1 MLKGYFSTAVCVLAG
16 MFAPYTLSQTPTPEQ
31 IQMFQSLPAAQQQAL
46 ASKYGISLPSS
57 SSSQSTSYQNPQV
70 IDPRASK
77 VEALQKGQLGQQEL
91 QNKDEELKR
100 FGLELFAGS
109 PSTFAPISDVP
120 VPADYTVGAGDEIVI
135 QLFGKE
141 NTTHRLRVNRA
152 GIINFPSLGPVQ
164 VAGMSFSEVRDSLNQ
179 RVKEQMIGVRSDIS
193 LGEMRTMQVF
203 VMGDAYKPG
212 AYTVSALTTISQAIY
227 YSGGFGDSGALRD
240 IQLKRNGQ
248 VIRKLDMY
256 ELLLKGDARNDVR
269 LLPGDVVFIGA
280 VKQTVAIDGEVNRP
294 AIYEIKPGETYRHA
308 ILMAGGFTA
317 NAYGEKVAVKRYGS
331 KGTREALTLDFT
343 QSNDMQ
349 VPLKNGDAVNVLKK
363 SEELTRYVQIEG
375 DVRHPGF
382 VQWKSGLRIADL
394 FHSVDSAFNSTADVN
409 YAVVVREVNSQRD
422 IETYQVNLAKA
433 ILAPA
438 SKDNLQLQS
447 RDRVLV
453 FNRFNHEDLDTLAEE
468 ELVTK
473 AKTLEEAQQ
482 QAEKDQRKEQQI
494 MSSSVAVSTAP
505 MNNTVGGIVNMD
517 NSANAGGGVNPSSAA
532 NQAMNISQPSQPKII
547 FRGKEITQ
555 EDLDKLKQNTRRT
568 LLAPVLLQLQQQS
581 KLGLAPQ
588 IAEVFGEVKHPGR
601 YPITPSM
608 TVSTLLEAAGGLA
621 YNAFTINAELA
632 RTVINSV
639 DERAY
644 IDVERIDL
652 RKAIQGNTAAD
663 AVIAGRDRLNVLEK
677 PSVKLQSTVTLQGE
691 VRFPGTYTVRQG
703 ETLGELLERAGG
715 LTEFAHPQGAIF
727 TREALRLQEQKLLN
741 QYAAD
746 MRAETAKKT
755 FRADSNISS
764 IISNPDKT
772 LQFVEEASRSKALG
786 RMVVQLSRIIKEET
800 SADFMLEDG
809 DFLFVPTFRNT
820 VSIMGEVQVPI
831 TYLLDNRLDVDDY
844 LNKAGGAKKQADEDR
859 VFVVRADGSVYKPT
873 SGYWFGNN
881 KQELQAGDTIVVPI
895 DTDYRDALSTWT
907 AATQI
912 LYQTGVAINALK

>member
-1 MLKGYFSTAVCVLAG
+1 MLKGYFSIGACILASL
-16 MFAPYTLSQTPTPEQ
+16 FAPLTNAQTPTPEQ
-31 IQMFQSLPAAQQQAL
+31 IQMFQNLPADQQQAL
-46 ASKYGISLPSS
+46 ASKYGISIPSGA
-57 SSSQSTSYQNPQV
+57 SSQPSSYQNPQV
-70 IDPRASK
+70 VEQRPVTSSATEVK
-77 VEALQKGQLGQQEL
+77 VNDAE
-91 QNKDEELKR
+91 KDEQGLKR
-100 FGLELFAGS
+100 FGLDLFAGS
-109 PSTFAPISDVP
+109 PTTFAPISDVP

-164 VAGMSFSEVRDSLNQ
+164 VAGMTFSDVRDSLNQ

-227 YSGGFGDSGALRD
+227 YSGGFSESGALRNV
-240 IQLKRNGQ
+240 QLKRNGQ

-256 ELLLKGDARNDVR
+256 DLLLKGDARNDIR
-269 LLPGDVVFIGA
+269 LLPGDVVFIG
-280 VKQTVAIDGEVNRP
+280 TLGNTISIDGEVNRP
-294 AIYEIKPGETYRHA
+294 AIYEIKPGETYKQA
-308 ILMAGGFTA
+308 IQMAGGFTA
-317 NAYGEKVAVKRYGS
+317 NAYSDQIEVKRYAA
-331 KGTREALTLDFT
+331 KGARDALTLNFS
-343 QSNDMQ
+343 QSHDQ
-349 VPLKNGDAVNVLKK
+349 QTKVKDGDAVNVLKK
-363 SEELTRYVQIEG
+363 NEELTRYVQIEG
-375 DVRHPGF
+375 DVRHPGYIE
-382 VQWKSGLRIADL
+382 WKSGLRIADL
-394 FHSVDSAFNSTADVN
+394 FQSVDTSFNSTADVS
-409 YAVVVREVNSQRD
+409 YAVVVREINPQRD
-422 IETYQVNLAKA
+422 IEVYQVNLANA
-433 ILAPA
+433 ILSPT
-438 SKDNLQLQS
+438 SKDNLKLNS

-453 FNRFNHEDLDTLAEE
+453 FNRFNNEDLDTLADQQT
-468 ELVTK
+468 VTK
-473 AKTLEEAQQ
+473 AKTLEQAQLQAQQ
-482 QAEKDQRKEQQI
+482 EQLKEQEV
-494 MSSSVAVSTAP
+494 MSSSVAVS
-505 MNNTVGGIVNMD
+505 
-517 NSANAGGGVNPSSAA
+517 SAA
-532 NQAMNISQPSQPKII
+532 SLEKDSKQPKIV
-547 FRGKEITQ
+547 FRGKEITKDDF
-555 EDLDKLKQNTRRT
+555 EALKQNTRRT

-581 KLGLAPQ
+581 RLGLAPQ

-601 YPITPSM
+601 YPITPRM
-608 TVSTLLEAAGGLA
+608 TISTLIEAAGGLT

-632 RTVINSV
+632 RTVINSK
-639 DERAY
+639 DERAS

-652 RKAIQGNTAAD
+652 RQAIQGSTADD
-663 AVIAGRDRLNVLEK
+663 AIIVGRDRLNILEK
-677 PSVKLQSTVTLQGE
+677 PNVKLQSTVTLQGE

-755 FRADSNISS
+755 FRADSNMGSVISD
-764 IISNPDKT
+764 PDKT
-772 LQFVEEASRSKALG
+772 LKFVEEASRSKALG
-786 RMVVQLSRIIKEET
+786 RMVVQLNRILKDER

-831 TYLLDNRLDVDDY
+831 TYLLDNKLDVDDY

-859 VFVVRADGSVYKPT
+859 IFVVRADGSVYKPT

-881 KQELQAGDTIVVPI
+881 HEELKAGDTIVVPI

>member
-1 MLKGYFSTAVCVLAG
+1 MLKGYFSIGACILASL
-16 MFAPYTLSQTPTPEQ
+16 FAPLTNAQTPTPEQ
-31 IQMFQSLPAAQQQAL
+31 IQMFQNLPADQQQAL
-46 ASKYGISLPSS
+46 ASKYGISIPSGA
-57 SSSQSTSYQNPQV
+57 SSQPSSYQNPQV
-70 IDPRASK
+70 IEQRSAASST
-77 VEALQKGQLGQQEL
+77 VEAKANDSEDPEKNEQG
-91 QNKDEELKR
+91 LKR
-100 FGLELFAGS
+100 FGLDLFAGS
-109 PSTFAPISDVP
+109 PTTFAPISDVP

-152 GIINFPSLGPVQ
+152 GIINFPSLGPVH
-164 VAGMSFSEVRDSLNQ
+164 VAGMTFSNVRDSLNQ

-212 AYTVSALTTISQAIY
+212 AYTVSALTTISQAVY
-227 YSGGFGDSGALRD
+227 YSGGFSESGALRNV
-240 IQLKRNGQ
+240 QLKRNGQ

-256 ELLLKGDARNDVR
+256 DLLLKGDARNDIR

-280 VKQTVAIDGEVNRP
+280 LGNTISIDGEVNRP
-294 AIYEIKPGETYRHA
+294 AIYEIKPGETYKQA
-308 ILMAGGFTA
+308 IQMAGGFTA
-317 NAYGEKVAVKRYGS
+317 NAHSDQIEVKRYAT
-331 KGTREALTLDFT
+331 KGARDALTLNFS
-343 QSNDMQ
+343 QSYDQ
-349 VPLKNGDAVNVLKK
+349 QIKVKDGDVVNVLKK

-382 VQWKSGLRIADL
+382 IEWNNGLRIADL
-394 FHSVDSAFNSTADVN
+394 FQSVDTSFNSTADVN
-409 YAVVVREVNSQRD
+409 YAVVVREINPQRD
-422 IETYQVNLAKA
+422 IEVYQVNLANA
-433 ILAPA
+433 ILSPS
-438 SKDNLQLQS
+438 SKDNLKLNS

-453 FNRFNHEDLDTLAEE
+453 FNRFNNEDLDTLANQDT
-468 ELVTK
+468 VTK
-473 AKTLEEAQQ
+473 AKTLEQAQFKAELDQ
-482 QAEKDQRKEQQI
+482 QKEQEV
-494 MSSSVAVSTAP
+494 MSSSVA
-505 MNNTVGGIVNMD
+505 I
-517 NSANAGGGVNPSSAA
+517 SSATD
-532 NQAMNISQPSQPKII
+532 NMSKGLSSTEESEQPKII
-547 FRGKEITQ
+547 FRGKEITK
-555 EDLDKLKQNTRRT
+555 EDFEALKQNTRRT

-581 KLGLAPQ
+581 RLGLAPQ

-601 YPITPSM
+601 YPITPRM
-608 TVSTLLEAAGGLA
+608 TISTLIEAAGGLT
-621 YNAFTINAELA
+621 YDAFTINAELA
-632 RTVINSV
+632 RTVINSR
-639 DERAY
+639 DERAS

-652 RKAIQGNTAAD
+652 RQAIKGSSAD
-663 AVIAGRDRLNVLEK
+663 DVVIAGRDRLNILEK
-677 PSVKLQSTVTLQGE
+677 PNVKLQSTVTLQGE

-727 TREALRLQEQKLLN
+727 TREALRLKEQKLLN

-755 FRADSNISS
+755 FRADSNMGSVISD
-764 IISNPDKT
+764 PDKT
-772 LQFVEEASRSKALG
+772 LKFVEEASRSKALG
-786 RMVVQLSRIIKEET
+786 RMVVQLNRILKDER

-831 TYLLDNRLDVDDY
+831 TYLLDNKLDVDDY

-859 VFVVRADGSVYKPT
+859 IFVVRADGSVYKPT

-881 KQELQAGDTIVVPI
+881 HEELKAGDTIVVPI

>member
-1 MLKGYFSTAVCVLAG
+1 MLKGYFSIGACILASL
-16 MFAPYTLSQTPTPEQ
+16 FAPLTNAQTPTPEQ
-31 IQMFQSLPAAQQQAL
+31 IQMFQNLPADQQQAL
-46 ASKYGISLPSS
+46 ASKYGISIPSGA
-57 SSSQSTSYQNPQV
+57 SSQPSSYQNPQV
-70 IDPRASK
+70 VEQRPVASSATEAK
-77 VEALQKGQLGQQEL
+77 VNYAE
-91 QNKDEELKR
+91 KDEQGLKR
-100 FGLELFAGS
+100 FGLDLFAGS
-109 PSTFAPISDVP
+109 PTTFAPISDVP

-164 VAGMSFSEVRDSLNQ
+164 VAGMTFSDVRDSLNQ

-227 YSGGFGDSGALRD
+227 YSGGFSESGALRNV
-240 IQLKRNGQ
+240 QLKRNGQ

-256 ELLLKGDARNDVR
+256 DLLLKGDARNDIR

-280 VKQTVAIDGEVNRP
+280 LGNTISIDGEVNRP
-294 AIYEIKPGETYRHA
+294 AIYEIKPGETYKQA
-308 ILMAGGFTA
+308 IQMAGGFTA
-317 NAYGEKVAVKRYGS
+317 NAYSDQIEVKRYAA
-331 KGTREALTLDFT
+331 KGARDALTLNFS
-343 QSNDMQ
+343 QSHDQ
-349 VPLKNGDAVNVLKK
+349 QTKVKDGDAVNVLKK
-363 SEELTRYVQIEG
+363 NEELTRYVQIEG

-382 VQWKSGLRIADL
+382 IEWKIGLRIADL
-394 FHSVDSAFNSTADVN
+394 FQSVDTSFNSTADVS
-409 YAVVVREVNSQRD
+409 YAVVVREINPQRD
-422 IETYQVNLAKA
+422 IEVYQVNLANA
-433 ILAPA
+433 ILSPT
-438 SKDNLQLQS
+438 SKDNLKLNS

-453 FNRFNHEDLDTLAEE
+453 FNRFNNEDLDTLADQET
-468 ELVTK
+468 VPK
-473 AKTLEEAQQ
+473 AKTLEQAQLQAQQ
-482 QAEKDQRKEQQI
+482 EQLKEQEVI
-494 MSSSVAVSTAP
+494 SSSVAVS
-505 MNNTVGGIVNMD
+505 
-517 NSANAGGGVNPSSAA
+517 SATPIEKDSK
-532 NQAMNISQPSQPKII
+532 QPKIV
-547 FRGKEITQ
+547 FRGKEITKDDF
-555 EDLDKLKQNTRRT
+555 EALKQNTRRT

-581 KLGLAPQ
+581 RLGLAPQ

-601 YPITPSM
+601 YPITPRM
-608 TVSTLLEAAGGLA
+608 TISTLIEAAGGLT

-632 RTVINSV
+632 RMVINSK
-639 DERAY
+639 DERAS

-652 RKAIQGNTAAD
+652 RQAIQGSSAD
-663 AVIAGRDRLNVLEK
+663 DAIIVGRDRLNILEK
-677 PSVKLQSTVTLQGE
+677 PNVKLQSTVTLQGE

-755 FRADSNISS
+755 FRADSNMGSVISD
-764 IISNPDKT
+764 PDKT
-772 LQFVEEASRSKALG
+772 LKFVEEASRSKALG
-786 RMVVQLSRIIKEET
+786 RMVVQLNRILKDER

-831 TYLLDNRLDVDDY
+831 TYLLDNKLDVDDY

-859 VFVVRADGSVYKPT
+859 IFVVRADGSVYKPT

-881 KQELQAGDTIVVPI
+881 HEELKAGDTIVVPI

>member
-1 MLKGYFSTAVCVLAG
+1 MLKGYFSIGACILASL
-16 MFAPYTLSQTPTPEQ
+16 FAPLTNAQTPTPEQ
-31 IQMFQSLPAAQQQAL
+31 IQMFQNLPADQQQAL
-46 ASKYGISLPSS
+46 ASKYGISIPSGA
-57 SSSQSTSYQNPQV
+57 SSQPSSYQNPQV
-70 IDPRASK
+70 VEQRPVASSAAEAK
-77 VEALQKGQLGQQEL
+77 VNDAE
-91 QNKDEELKR
+91 KDEQGLKR
-100 FGLELFAGS
+100 FGLDLFAGS
-109 PSTFAPISDVP
+109 PTTFAPISDVP
-120 VPADYTVGAGDEIVI
+120 VPANYTVGAGDEIVI

-164 VAGMSFSEVRDSLNQ
+164 VAGMTFSDVRDSLNQ

-227 YSGGFGDSGALRD
+227 YSGGFSESGALRNV
-240 IQLKRNGQ
+240 QLKRNGQ

-256 ELLLKGDARNDVR
+256 DLLLKGDARNDIR

-280 VKQTVAIDGEVNRP
+280 LGNTISMGGEVNRP
-294 AIYEIKPGETYRHA
+294 AIYEIKPGETYKQA
-308 ILMAGGFTA
+308 IQMAGGFTA
-317 NAYGEKVAVKRYGS
+317 SAYSDQIEVKRYAA
-331 KGTREALTLDFT
+331 KGAREVLTLNFSKSHDQQT
-343 QSNDMQ
+343 KVKD
-349 VPLKNGDAVNVLKK
+349 GDTINVLKK
-363 SEELTRYVQIEG
+363 NEELTRYVQIEG

-382 VQWKSGLRIADL
+382 IEWKSGLRIADL
-394 FHSVDSAFNSTADVN
+394 FQSVDTSFNSTADVS
-409 YAVVVREVNSQRD
+409 YAVVVREINPQRD
-422 IETYQVNLAKA
+422 IEVYQVNLANA
-433 ILAPA
+433 ILSPT
-438 SKDNLQLQS
+438 SIDNLKLNS

-453 FNRFNHEDLDTLAEE
+453 FNRFNNEDLDTLADQQT
-468 ELVTK
+468 VTK
-473 AKTLEEAQQ
+473 AKTLEQAQLQAQQ
-482 QAEKDQRKEQQI
+482 EQLKEQEV
-494 MSSSVAVSTAP
+494 MSSSVAVSSATSLEK
-505 MNNTVGGIVNMD
+505 GSKQSKIV
-517 NSANAGGGVNPSSAA
+517 
-532 NQAMNISQPSQPKII
+532 
-547 FRGKEITQ
+547 FRGKEITKDDF
-555 EDLDKLKQNTRRT
+555 EALKQNTRRT
-568 LLAPVLLQLQQQS
+568 LLAPLLLQLQQQS
-581 KLGLAPQ
+581 RLGLAPQ

-601 YPITPSM
+601 YPITPRM
-608 TVSTLLEAAGGLA
+608 TISTLIEAAGGLT

-632 RTVINSV
+632 RTVINSK
-639 DERAY
+639 DERAS

-652 RKAIQGNTAAD
+652 RQAIQGSTAD
-663 AVIAGRDRLNVLEK
+663 DTIIVGRDRLNILEK
-677 PSVKLQSTVTLQGE
+677 PNVKLQSTVTLQGE

-727 TREALRLQEQKLLN
+727 TREALRLQEQKLIN

-755 FRADSNISS
+755 FRADSNMGSVISD
-764 IISNPDKT
+764 PDKT
-772 LQFVEEASRSKALG
+772 LKFVEEASRSKALG
-786 RMVVQLSRIIKEET
+786 RMVVQLNRILKDER

-831 TYLLDNRLDVDDY
+831 TYLLDNKLDVDDY

-859 VFVVRADGSVYKPT
+859 IFVVRADGSVYKPT

-881 KQELQAGDTIVVPI
+881 HEELKAGDTIVVPI

>member
-1 MLKGYFSTAVCVLAG
+1 MLKGYFSIGACILASL
-16 MFAPYTLSQTPTPEQ
+16 FAPLTNAQTPTPEQ
-31 IQMFQSLPAAQQQAL
+31 IQMFQNLPADQQQAL
-46 ASKYGISLPSS
+46 ASKYGISIPSGA
-57 SSSQSTSYQNPQV
+57 SSQPSSYQNPQV
-70 IDPRASK
+70 VEQRPVASSATEAK
-77 VEALQKGQLGQQEL
+77 VNDAE
-91 QNKDEELKR
+91 KDEQGLKR
-100 FGLELFAGS
+100 FGLDLFAGS
-109 PSTFAPISDVP
+109 PTTFAPISDVP

-164 VAGMSFSEVRDSLNQ
+164 VAGMTFSDVRDSLNQ

-227 YSGGFGDSGALRD
+227 YSGGFSESGALRNV
-240 IQLKRNGQ
+240 QLKRNGQ

-256 ELLLKGDARNDVR
+256 DLLLKGDARNDIR

-280 VKQTVAIDGEVNRP
+280 LGNTISIDGEVNRP
-294 AIYEIKPGETYRHA
+294 AIYEIKPGETYKQA
-308 ILMAGGFTA
+308 IQMAGGFTA
-317 NAYGEKVAVKRYGS
+317 NAYSDQIEVKRYAA
-331 KGTREALTLDFT
+331 KGARDALTLNFS
-343 QSNDMQ
+343 QSHDQ
-349 VPLKNGDAVNVLKK
+349 QTKVKDGDVVNVLKK
-363 SEELTRYVQIEG
+363 NEELTRYVQIEG

-382 VQWKSGLRIADL
+382 IEWKSGLRIADL
-394 FHSVDSAFNSTADVN
+394 FQSVDTSFNSTADVS
-409 YAVVVREVNSQRD
+409 YAIVVREINPQRD
-422 IETYQVNLAKA
+422 IEVYQVNLANA
-433 ILAPA
+433 ILSPM
-438 SKDNLQLQS
+438 SKDNLKLNS

-453 FNRFNHEDLDTLAEE
+453 FNRFNNEDLDTLAAQET
-468 ELVTK
+468 VTK
-473 AKTLEEAQQ
+473 AKTLEQAQLQAQQ
-482 QAEKDQRKEQQI
+482 EQLKEQEV
-494 MSSSVAVSTAP
+494 MSSSVV
-505 MNNTVGGIVNMD
+505 V
-517 NSANAGGGVNPSSAA
+517 SSATPLE
-532 NQAMNISQPSQPKII
+532 QDSKQPKIV
-547 FRGKEITQ
+547 FRGKEITKDDF
-555 EDLDKLKQNTRRT
+555 EALKQNTRRT

-581 KLGLAPQ
+581 RLGLAPQ

-601 YPITPSM
+601 YPITPRM
-608 TVSTLLEAAGGLA
+608 TISTLIEAAGGLT

-632 RTVINSV
+632 RTVINSK
-639 DERAY
+639 DERAS

-652 RKAIQGNTAAD
+652 RQAIKGSTADD
-663 AVIAGRDRLNVLEK
+663 AIIVGRDRLNILEK
-677 PSVKLQSTVTLQGE
+677 PNVKLQSTVTLQGE

-755 FRADSNISS
+755 FRADSNMGSVISD
-764 IISNPDKT
+764 PDKT
-772 LQFVEEASRSKALG
+772 LKFVEEASRSKALG
-786 RMVVQLSRIIKEET
+786 RMVVQLNRILKDER

-831 TYLLDNRLDVDDY
+831 TYLLDNKLDVDDY

-859 VFVVRADGSVYKPT
+859 IFVVRADGSVYKPT

-881 KQELQAGDTIVVPI
+881 HEELKAGDTIVVPI

>member
-1 MLKGYFSTAVCVLAG
+1 MLKGYFSIAVCLLAS
-16 MFAPYTLSQTPTPEQ
+16 MFAPYTLAQNPTPEQ
-31 IQMFQSLPAAQQQAL
+31 LQMFKSLPADQQQAL
-46 ASKYGISLPSS
+46 ASKYGISIPSA
-57 SSSQSTSYQNPQV
+57 SSQSTNYQNPQV
-70 IDPRASK
+70 IEPRNPANSS
-77 VEALQKGQLGQQEL
+77 AQNGQLNQQGQPDQ
-91 QNKDEELKR
+91 DEELKR
-100 FGLELFAGS
+100 FGLDLFAGS
-109 PSTFAPISDVP
+109 PTTFAPISDVP

-179 RVKEQMIGVRSDIS
+179 RVQEQMIGVRSDIS

-212 AYTVSALTTISQAIY
+212 AYTVSALSTISQAIY
-227 YSGGFGDSGALRD
+227 YSGGFSESGALRN
-240 IQLKRNGQ
+240 IQLKRDGQ
-248 VIRKLDMY
+248 VIRNLDMY
-256 ELLLKGDARNDVR
+256 DLLLKGDARNDVR
-269 LLPGDVVFIGA
+269 LMPGDVVFIGSVA
-280 VKQTVAIDGEVNRP
+280 QTVSVDGEVNRP
-294 AIYEIKPGETYRHA
+294 AIYEVKPGETYKQL
-308 ILMAGGFTA
+308 IQMAGGFTA
-317 NAYGEKVAVKRYGS
+317 NAFFEQINIKRYGTEGS
-331 KGTREALTLDFT
+331 REALTLNFVNSQD
-343 QSNDMQ
+343 QQ
-349 VPLKNGDAVNVLKK
+349 AKVKVGDEVNVLKK

-382 VQWKSGLRIADL
+382 VEWNNGLRIADL
-394 FHSVDSAFNSTADVN
+394 FNSVDSSFNSTADVN
-409 YAVVVREVNSQRD
+409 YAVVVREINPQRD
-422 IETYQVNLAKA
+422 IEVHQVNLAKA
-433 ILAPA
+433 ILSPG
-438 SKDNLQLQS
+438 SKDNLQLNS

-453 FNRFNHEDLDTLAEE
+453 FNRFNNEDLDNLAEE
-468 ELVTK
+468 DVVTK
-473 AKTLEEAQQ
+473 AKTLEEAQSQAQ
-482 QAEKDQRKEQQI
+482 QDLKQEQEI
-494 MSSSVAVSTAP
+494 LNASVAVTAVDSKSKS
-505 MNNTVGGIVNMD
+505 NDRRT
-517 NSANAGGGVNPSSAA
+517 
-532 NQAMNISQPSQPKII
+532 KII
-547 FRGKEITQ
+547 FRGKEITK
-555 EDLDKLKQNTRRT
+555 EYFEALKQNTRRT

-601 YPITPSM
+601 YPITPRM
-608 TVSTLLEAAGGLA
+608 TVSTLLEAAGGLT

-632 RTVINSV
+632 RTVVNSI
-639 DERAY
+639 DERAS

-652 RKAIQGNTAAD
+652 RKAIQGSTADD
-663 AVIAGRDRLNVLEK
+663 AIISGRDRLNILEK

-691 VRFPGTYTVRQG
+691 VRFPGTYTVSQG
-703 ETLGELLERAGG
+703 ETLGQLLERAGG

-741 QYAAD
+741 EYAAD

-755 FRADSNISS
+755 FRADSNLGSVISD
-764 IISNPDKT
+764 PEKT
-772 LQFVEEASRSKALG
+772 LKFVEEASRSKALG
-786 RMVVQLSRIIKEET
+786 RMVVQLDRITKGERST
-800 SADFMLEDG
+800 DFMLEDG

-831 TYLLDNRLDVDDY
+831 TYLLDSKLDVDDY

-859 VFVVRADGSVYKPT
+859 IFVVRADGSVYKPT

-881 KQELQAGDTIVVPI
+881 NEELSAGDTIVVPI

>member
-1 MLKGYFSTAVCVLAG
+1 MLKGYFSICACILASL
-16 MFAPYTLSQTPTPEQ
+16 FAPLTNAQTPTPEQ
-31 IQMFQSLPAAQQQAL
+31 IQMFQNLPADQQQAL
-46 ASKYGISLPSS
+46 ASKYGISIPSGA
-57 SSSQSTSYQNPQV
+57 SSQPSSYQNPQV
-70 IDPRASK
+70 VEQRPVTSSATEVK
-77 VEALQKGQLGQQEL
+77 VNDAE
-91 QNKDEELKR
+91 KDEQGLKR
-100 FGLELFAGS
+100 FGLDLFAGS
-109 PSTFAPISDVP
+109 PTTFAPISDVP

-164 VAGMSFSEVRDSLNQ
+164 VAGMTFSDVRDSLNQ

-227 YSGGFGDSGALRD
+227 YSGGFSESGALRNV
-240 IQLKRNGQ
+240 QLKRNGQ

-256 ELLLKGDARNDVR
+256 DLLLKGDARNDIR

-280 VKQTVAIDGEVNRP
+280 LGNTISIDGEVNRP
-294 AIYEIKPGETYRHA
+294 AIYEIKPGETYKQA
-308 ILMAGGFTA
+308 IQMAGGFTA
-317 NAYGEKVAVKRYGS
+317 NAYSDQIEVKRYAA
-331 KGTREALTLDFT
+331 KGARDALTLNFS
-343 QSNDMQ
+343 QSHDQ
-349 VPLKNGDAVNVLKK
+349 QTKVKDGDAVNVLKK
-363 SEELTRYVQIEG
+363 NEELTRYVQIEG
-375 DVRHPGF
+375 DVRHPGYIE
-382 VQWKSGLRIADL
+382 WKSGLRIADL
-394 FHSVDSAFNSTADVN
+394 FQSVDTSFNSTADVS
-409 YAVVVREVNSQRD
+409 YAVVVREINPQRD
-422 IETYQVNLAKA
+422 IEVYQVNLANA
-433 ILAPA
+433 ILSPT
-438 SKDNLQLQS
+438 SKDNLKLNS

-453 FNRFNHEDLDTLAEE
+453 FNRFNNEDLDTLADQET
-468 ELVTK
+468 VSK
-473 AKTLEEAQQ
+473 AKTLEQAQLQAQQ
-482 QAEKDQRKEQQI
+482 EQLKEQEV
-494 MSSSVAVSTAP
+494 MSSSVAVS
-505 MNNTVGGIVNMD
+505 
-517 NSANAGGGVNPSSAA
+517 SATPIEKDSK
-532 NQAMNISQPSQPKII
+532 QPKIV
-547 FRGKEITQ
+547 FRGKEITKDDF
-555 EDLDKLKQNTRRT
+555 EALKQNTRRT

-581 KLGLAPQ
+581 RLGLAPQ

-601 YPITPSM
+601 YPITPRM
-608 TVSTLLEAAGGLA
+608 TISTLIGAAGGLT

-632 RTVINSV
+632 RTVINSK
-639 DERAY
+639 DERAS
-644 IDVERIDL
+644 INVERIDL
-652 RKAIQGNTAAD
+652 RQAIQGSTADD
-663 AVIAGRDRLNVLEK
+663 AIIVGRDRLNILEK
-677 PSVKLQSTVTLQGE
+677 PNVKLQSTVTLQGE

-755 FRADSNISS
+755 FRADSNMGSVISD
-764 IISNPDKT
+764 PDKT
-772 LQFVEEASRSKALG
+772 LKFVEEASRSKALG
-786 RMVVQLSRIIKEET
+786 RMVVQLNRILKDER

-831 TYLLDNRLDVDDY
+831 TYLLDNKLDVDDY
-844 LNKAGGAKKQADEDR
+844 LNKAGGAKKQADEER
-859 VFVVRADGSVYKPT
+859 IFVVRADGSVYKPT

-881 KQELQAGDTIVVPI
+881 HEELKAGDTIVVPI

>member
-1 MLKGYFSTAVCVLAG
+1 MYKRF
-16 MFAPYTLSQTPTPEQ
+16 YTLAFGMMLSIGASLAFGQTPTAQQ
-31 IQMFQSLPAAQQQAL
+31 IEMFKNLPADQQQAL
-46 ASKYGISLPSS
+46 ASKYGISIPSGA
-57 SSSQSTSYQNPQV
+57 SSQPSSYQNPQV
-70 IDPRASK
+70 VEPRPIASSATEAK
-77 VEALQKGQLGQQEL
+77 VNDAE
-91 QNKDEELKR
+91 KDEQGLKR
-100 FGLELFAGS
+100 FGLDLFAGS
-109 PSTFAPISDVP
+109 PTTFAPISDVP

-141 NTTHRLRVNRA
+141 NTTNRLRVNRA

-164 VAGMSFSEVRDSLNQ
+164 VAGMTFSDVRDSLNQ

-227 YSGGFGDSGALRD
+227 YSGGFSESGALRNV
-240 IQLKRNGQ
+240 QLKRNGQ

-256 ELLLKGDARNDVR
+256 DLLLKGDARNDIR

-280 VKQTVAIDGEVNRP
+280 LGNTISIDGEVNRP
-294 AIYEIKPGETYRHA
+294 AIYEIKPGETYKQA
-308 ILMAGGFTA
+308 IQMAGGFTA
-317 NAYGEKVAVKRYGS
+317 NAYSDQIEVKRYAA
-331 KGTREALTLDFT
+331 KGARDALTLNFS
-343 QSNDMQ
+343 QSNDQ
-349 VPLKNGDAVNVLKK
+349 QTKVKDGDTVNVLKK
-363 SEELTRYVQIEG
+363 NEELTRYVQIEG

-382 VQWKSGLRIADL
+382 IEWKNGLRIADL
-394 FHSVDSAFNSTADVN
+394 FQSVDTSFNSTADVS
-409 YAVVVREVNSQRD
+409 YAVVVREINPQRD
-422 IETYQVNLAKA
+422 IEVYQVNLANA
-433 ILAPA
+433 ILSPT
-438 SKDNLQLQS
+438 SKDNLKLNS

-453 FNRFNHEDLDTLAEE
+453 FNRFNNEDLDTFADQET
-468 ELVTK
+468 VAK
-473 AKTLEEAQQ
+473 AKTLEQAQLQVQ
-482 QAEKDQRKEQQI
+482 QEQLKEQEV
-494 MSSSVAVSTAP
+494 MSSSVAVS
-505 MNNTVGGIVNMD
+505 
-517 NSANAGGGVNPSSAA
+517 SATRLEKDSK
-532 NQAMNISQPSQPKII
+532 QPKIV
-547 FRGKEITQ
+547 FRGKKITKDDF
-555 EDLDKLKQNTRRT
+555 EALKQNTRRT

-581 KLGLAPQ
+581 RLGLAPQ
-588 IAEVFGEVKHPGR
+588 IAEVFGEVKYPGR
-601 YPITPSM
+601 YPITPRM
-608 TVSTLLEAAGGLA
+608 TISTLIEAAGGLT

-632 RTVINSV
+632 RTVINSK
-639 DERAY
+639 DERAS

-652 RKAIQGNTAAD
+652 RQAIQGSTTAD
-663 AVIAGRDRLNVLEK
+663 AIIVGRDRLNILGK
-677 PSVKLQSTVTLQGE
+677 PNVKLQSTVTLQGE

-755 FRADSNISS
+755 FRADSNMGSVISD
-764 IISNPDKT
+764 PDKT
-772 LQFVEEASRSKALG
+772 LKFVEEASRSKALG
-786 RMVVQLSRIIKEET
+786 RMVVQLNRILKDER

-831 TYLLDNRLDVDDY
+831 TYLLDNKLDVDDY

-859 VFVVRADGSVYKPT
+859 IFVVRADGSVYKPT

-881 KQELQAGDTIVVPI
+881 HEELKAGDTIVVPI

>member
-1 MLKGYFSTAVCVLAG
+1 MLKGYFSIAACVLASV
-16 MFAPYTLSQTPTPEQ
+16 FAPFSHAQTPTPEQ
-31 IQMFQSLPAAQQQAL
+31 MQMFQSLPADQQQAL
-46 ASKYGISLPSS
+46 ASKYGISLPSG
-57 SSSQSTSYQNPQV
+57 SSSQPSNYQNPQV
-70 IDPRASK
+70 IDPRPEVSNANQTDK
-77 VEALQKGQLGQQEL
+77 MDLAKE
-91 QNKDEELKR
+91 DEELKR
-100 FGLELFAGS
+100 FGLDLFAGS
-109 PSTFAPISDVP
+109 PTTFAPVSDVP

-152 GIINFPSLGPVQ
+152 GTINFPSLGPVQ
-164 VAGMSFSEVRDSLNQ
+164 VAGMSFSDVRDSLNQ

-227 YSGGFGDSGALRD
+227 YSGGFGESGALRNV
-240 IQLKRNGQ
+240 QLKRNGQ

-256 ELLLKGDARNDVR
+256 DLLLKGDAHNDVR

-280 VKQTVAIDGEVNRP
+280 VGNTIAIDGEVNRP
-294 AIYEIKPGETYRHA
+294 AIYEVKSGETYKQA
-308 ILMAGGFTA
+308 IQMAGGFTA
-317 NAYGEKVAVKRYGS
+317 NAYSEQIEVKRYAA
-331 KGTREALTLDFT
+331 KGARDALTLNFS
-343 QSNDMQ
+343 QSNDQ
-349 VPLKNGDAVNVLKK
+349 QIKVKDGDAVNVLKK

-382 VQWKSGLRIADL
+382 IEWNSGLRVADL
-394 FHSVDSAFNSTADVN
+394 FQSVDTSFNSTADVN
-409 YAVVVREVNSQRD
+409 YTVVVREINPQRD
-422 IETYQVNLAKA
+422 IEVYQVNLANA
-433 ILAPA
+433 ILSPS
-438 SKDNLQLQS
+438 SKDNLKLNS

-453 FNRFNHEDLDTLAEE
+453 FNRFNNEDLDTLADQDT
-468 ELVTK
+468 VTK
-473 AKTLEEAQQ
+473 AKTLEQAQIKAELDQ
-482 QAEKDQRKEQQI
+482 QKEQEV
-494 MSSSVAVSTAP
+494 MSSSVA
-505 MNNTVGGIVNMD
+505 I
-517 NSANAGGGVNPSSAA
+517 SSATDNMSMGQSSA
-532 NQAMNISQPSQPKII
+532 EESEQPKII
-547 FRGKEITQ
+547 FRGKEITK
-555 EDLDKLKQNTRRT
+555 EDFDALKQNTRRT

-581 KLGLAPQ
+581 RLGLAPQ

-601 YPITPSM
+601 YPLTPRMS
-608 TVSTLLEAAGGLA
+608 VSTLIEAAGGLT

-632 RTVINSV
+632 RTVISSK
-639 DERAY
+639 DERAS

-652 RKAIQGNTAAD
+652 RKAIQGGTADD
-663 AVIAGRDRLNVLEK
+663 ALLVGRDRLNILEK
-677 PSVKLQSTVTLQGE
+677 PNVKLQSTVTLQGE

-755 FRADSNISS
+755 FRADSNMSSVISD
-764 IISNPDKT
+764 PDKT
-772 LQFVEEASRSKALG
+772 LKFVEEASRSKALG
-786 RMVVQLSRIIKEET
+786 RMVVQLNRILKDER

-831 TYLLDNRLDVDDY
+831 TYLLDNKLDVDDY

-859 VFVVRADGSVYKPT
+859 IFVVRADGSVYKPT

-881 KQELQAGDTIVVPI
+881 HEELKAGDTIVVPI

>member
-1 MLKGYFSTAVCVLAG
+1 MLKGYFSIAACVLASV
-16 MFAPYTLSQTPTPEQ
+16 FAPFSHAQTPTPEQ
-31 IQMFQSLPAAQQQAL
+31 MQMFQSLPADQQQAL
-46 ASKYGISLPSS
+46 ASKYGISLPSG
-57 SSSQSTSYQNPQV
+57 SSSQPSNYQNPQV
-70 IDPRASK
+70 IDPRPEVSNANQTDK
-77 VEALQKGQLGQQEL
+77 IDLA
-91 QNKDEELKR
+91 KDEELKR
-100 FGLELFAGS
+100 FGLDLFAGS
-109 PSTFAPISDVP
+109 PTTFAPVSDVP

-152 GIINFPSLGPVQ
+152 GTINFPSLGPVQ
-164 VAGMSFSEVRDSLNQ
+164 VAGMSFSDVRDSLNQ

-227 YSGGFGDSGALRD
+227 YSGGFGESGALRNV
-240 IQLKRNGQ
+240 QLKRNGQ

-256 ELLLKGDARNDVR
+256 DLLLKGDARNDVR

-280 VKQTVAIDGEVNRP
+280 VGNTIAIDGEVNRP
-294 AIYEIKPGETYRHA
+294 AIYEVKSGETYKQA
-308 ILMAGGFTA
+308 IQMAGGFTA
-317 NAYGEKVAVKRYGS
+317 NAYSDQIEVKRYAA
-331 KGTREALTLDFT
+331 KGARDALTLNFS
-343 QSNDMQ
+343 QSHDQ
-349 VPLKNGDAVNVLKK
+349 QTKVKDGDAVNVLKK

-382 VQWKSGLRIADL
+382 IEWKSGLRVADL
-394 FHSVDSAFNSTADVN
+394 FQSVDTSFNSTADVN
-409 YAVVVREVNSQRD
+409 YAVVVREINPQRD
-422 IETYQVNLAKA
+422 IEVYQVNLANA
-433 ILAPA
+433 ILSPS
-438 SKDNLQLQS
+438 SKDNLKLNS

-453 FNRFNHEDLDTLAEE
+453 FNRFNNEDLDTLADQDT
-468 ELVTK
+468 VTK
-473 AKTLEEAQQ
+473 AKTLEQAQFKAELDQ
-482 QAEKDQRKEQQI
+482 QKEQEV
-494 MSSSVAVSTAP
+494 MSSSVA
-505 MNNTVGGIVNMD
+505 I
-517 NSANAGGGVNPSSAA
+517 SSATD
-532 NQAMNISQPSQPKII
+532 NMSMGQSSTEESEQPKII
-547 FRGKEITQ
+547 FRGKEITK
-555 EDLDKLKQNTRRT
+555 EDFDALKQNTRRT

-581 KLGLAPQ
+581 RLGLAPQ

-601 YPITPSM
+601 YPLTPRMS
-608 TVSTLLEAAGGLA
+608 VSTLIEAAGGLT

-632 RTVINSV
+632 RTVISSK
-639 DERAY
+639 DERAS

-652 RKAIQGNTAAD
+652 RKAIQGGTADD
-663 AVIAGRDRLNVLEK
+663 AILVGRDRLNILEK
-677 PSVKLQSTVTLQGE
+677 PNVKLQSTVTLQGE

-755 FRADSNISS
+755 FRADSNMSSVISD
-764 IISNPDKT
+764 PEKT
-772 LQFVEEASRSKALG
+772 LAFVEEASKSKALG
-786 RMVVQLSRIIKEET
+786 RMVVQLNRILKDER

-831 TYLLDNRLDVDDY
+831 TYLLDNKLDVDDY

-859 VFVVRADGSVYKPT
+859 IFVVRADGSVYKPT

-881 KQELQAGDTIVVPI
+881 HEELKAGDTIVVPI

>member
-1 MLKGYFSTAVCVLAG
+1 MLKGYFSIGACILASL
-16 MFAPYTLSQTPTPEQ
+16 FAPLTNAQTPTPEQ
-31 IQMFQSLPAAQQQAL
+31 IQMFQNLPADQQQAL
-46 ASKYGISLPSS
+46 ASKYGISIPSGA
-57 SSSQSTSYQNPQV
+57 SSQPSSYQNPQV
-70 IDPRASK
+70 VEQRPVTSSAIEVK
-77 VEALQKGQLGQQEL
+77 VNDAE
-91 QNKDEELKR
+91 KDEQGLKR
-100 FGLELFAGS
+100 FGLDLFAGS
-109 PSTFAPISDVP
+109 PTTFAPISDVP

-164 VAGMSFSEVRDSLNQ
+164 VAGMTFSDVRDSLNQ

-227 YSGGFGDSGALRD
+227 YSGGFSESGALRNV
-240 IQLKRNGQ
+240 QLKRNGQ

-256 ELLLKGDARNDVR
+256 DLLLKGDARNDIR

-280 VKQTVAIDGEVNRP
+280 LGNTISIDGEVNRP
-294 AIYEIKPGETYRHA
+294 AIYEIKPGETYKQA
-308 ILMAGGFTA
+308 IQMAGGFTA
-317 NAYGEKVAVKRYGS
+317 NAYSDQIEVKRYAA
-331 KGTREALTLDFT
+331 KGARDALTLNFS
-343 QSNDMQ
+343 QSHDQ
-349 VPLKNGDAVNVLKK
+349 QTKVKDGDAVNVLKK

-375 DVRHPGF
+375 DVRHPGYIE
-382 VQWKSGLRIADL
+382 WKSGLRIADL
-394 FHSVDSAFNSTADVN
+394 FQSVDTSFNSTADVS
-409 YAVVVREVNSQRD
+409 YAVVVREINPQRD
-422 IETYQVNLAKA
+422 IEVYQVNLANA
-433 ILAPA
+433 ILSPT
-438 SKDNLQLQS
+438 SKDNLKLNS
-447 RDRVLV
+447 RDRILV
-453 FNRFNHEDLDTLAEE
+453 FNRFNNEDLDALADQETI
-468 ELVTK
+468 TK
-473 AKTLEEAQQ
+473 AKTLEQAQLQAQQ
-482 QAEKDQRKEQQI
+482 EQLKEQEV
-494 MSSSVAVSTAP
+494 MSSSVAVS
-505 MNNTVGGIVNMD
+505 
-517 NSANAGGGVNPSSAA
+517 SAA
-532 NQAMNISQPSQPKII
+532 PLKKASKQSKIV
-547 FRGKEITQ
+547 FRGKEITKDDF
-555 EDLDKLKQNTRRT
+555 EALKQNTRRT

-581 KLGLAPQ
+581 RLGLAPQ

-601 YPITPSM
+601 YPITPRM
-608 TVSTLLEAAGGLA
+608 TISTLIEAAGGLT

-632 RTVINSV
+632 RTVINSK
-639 DERAY
+639 DERAS

-652 RKAIQGNTAAD
+652 RQAIKGSTADD
-663 AVIAGRDRLNVLEK
+663 AIIVGRDRLNILEK
-677 PSVKLQSTVTLQGE
+677 PNVKLQSTVTLQGE

-741 QYAAD
+741 EYAAD

-755 FRADSNISS
+755 FRADSNMGSVISD
-764 IISNPDKT
+764 PDKT
-772 LQFVEEASRSKALG
+772 LKFVEEASRSKALG
-786 RMVVQLSRIIKEET
+786 RMVVQLNRILKDER

-831 TYLLDNRLDVDDY
+831 TYLLDNKLDVDDY

-859 VFVVRADGSVYKPT
+859 IFVVRADGSVYKPT

-881 KQELQAGDTIVVPI
+881 HEELKAGDTIVVPI

>member
-1 MLKGYFSTAVCVLAG
+1 MLKGYFSIGACILASL
-16 MFAPYTLSQTPTPEQ
+16 FAPFTNAQTPTPEQ
-31 IQMFQSLPAAQQQAL
+31 IQMFQNLPADQQQAL
-46 ASKYGISLPSS
+46 ASKYGISIPSGA
-57 SSSQSTSYQNPQV
+57 SSQPSSYQNPQV
-70 IDPRASK
+70 VEQRPVASSATEAK
-77 VEALQKGQLGQQEL
+77 VNDAE
-91 QNKDEELKR
+91 KDEQGLKR
-100 FGLELFAGS
+100 FGLDLFAGS
-109 PSTFAPISDVP
+109 PTTFAPISDVP

-152 GIINFPSLGPVQ
+152 GVINFPSLGPVQ
-164 VAGMSFSEVRDSLNQ
+164 VAGMTFSDVRDSLNQ

-227 YSGGFGDSGALRD
+227 YSGGFSESGALRNV
-240 IQLKRNGQ
+240 QLKRNGQ

-256 ELLLKGDARNDVR
+256 DLLLKGDARNDIR

-280 VKQTVAIDGEVNRP
+280 LGNTISIDGEVNRP
-294 AIYEIKPGETYRHA
+294 AIYEIKPGETYKQA
-308 ILMAGGFTA
+308 IQMAGGFTA
-317 NAYGEKVAVKRYGS
+317 NAYSDQIEVKRYAE
-331 KGTREALTLDFT
+331 KGARDALTLNFS
-343 QSNDMQ
+343 QSHDQ
-349 VPLKNGDAVNVLKK
+349 QTKVKDGDAVNVLKK
-363 SEELTRYVQIEG
+363 NEELTRYVQIEG

-382 VQWKSGLRIADL
+382 IEWKSGLRIADL
-394 FHSVDSAFNSTADVN
+394 FQSVDTSFNSTADVS
-409 YAVVVREVNSQRD
+409 YAVVVREINPQRD
-422 IETYQVNLAKA
+422 IEVYQVNLANA
-433 ILAPA
+433 ILSPT
-438 SKDNLQLQS
+438 SKDNLKLNS

-453 FNRFNHEDLDTLAEE
+453 FNRFNNEDLDTLADQET
-468 ELVTK
+468 VSK
-473 AKTLEEAQQ
+473 AKTLEQAQLQAQQ
-482 QAEKDQRKEQQI
+482 EQLKEQEV
-494 MSSSVAVSTAP
+494 MSSSVAVS
-505 MNNTVGGIVNMD
+505 
-517 NSANAGGGVNPSSAA
+517 SATPIEKDSK
-532 NQAMNISQPSQPKII
+532 QPKIV
-547 FRGKEITQ
+547 FRGKEITKDDF
-555 EDLDKLKQNTRRT
+555 EALKQNTRRT

-581 KLGLAPQ
+581 RLGLAPQ

-601 YPITPSM
+601 YPITPRM
-608 TVSTLLEAAGGLA
+608 TISTLIGAAGGLT

-632 RTVINSV
+632 RTVINSK
-639 DERAY
+639 DERAS
-644 IDVERIDL
+644 INVERIDL
-652 RKAIQGNTAAD
+652 RQAIQGSTADD
-663 AVIAGRDRLNVLEK
+663 AIIVGRDRLNILEK
-677 PSVKLQSTVTLQGE
+677 PNVKLQSTVTLQGE

-755 FRADSNISS
+755 FRADSNMGSVISD
-764 IISNPDKT
+764 PDKT
-772 LQFVEEASRSKALG
+772 LKFVEEASRSKALG
-786 RMVVQLSRIIKEET
+786 RMVVQLNRILKDER

-831 TYLLDNRLDVDDY
+831 TYLLDNKLDVDDY

-859 VFVVRADGSVYKPT
+859 IFVVRADGSVYKPT

-881 KQELQAGDTIVVPI
+881 HEELKAGDTIVVPI

>member
-1 MLKGYFSTAVCVLAG
+1 MLKGYFSIAVCVLAS
-16 MFAPYTLSQTPTPEQ
+16 MFAPYTLAQNPTPEQ
-31 IQMFQSLPAAQQQAL
+31 IQMFKSLPADQQQAL
-46 ASKYGISLPSS
+46 ASKYGISVPSA
-57 SSSQSTSYQNPQV
+57 SSQSTTYQNPQV
-70 IDPRASK
+70 IEPRPSINDS
-77 VEALQKGQLGQQEL
+77 VQNGQLNQQNQ
-91 QNKDEELKR
+91 QNEDEELKR

-120 VPADYTVGAGDEIVI
+120 VPADYTVGSGDELVI

-141 NTTHRLRVNRA
+141 NATHRLRVNRA

-227 YSGGFGDSGALRD
+227 YSGGFGESGALRD
-240 IQLKRNGQ
+240 IQLKRDGQ

-256 ELLLKGDARNDVR
+256 DLLLKGDARNDVR
-269 LLPGDVVFIGA
+269 LMPGDVVFIGSVA
-280 VKQTVAIDGEVNRP
+280 QTVSVDGEVNRP
-294 AIYEIKPGETYRHA
+294 AIYEVKPGQTYKQL
-308 ILMAGGFTA
+308 IQMAGGFTA
-317 NAYGEKVAVKRYGS
+317 NAFFEKIDIKRYGIEGS
-331 KGTREALTLDFT
+331 REALTLNFVNSQD
-343 QSNDMQ
+343 QQ
-349 VPLKNGDAVNVLKK
+349 AKVKVGDEVNVLKK
-363 SEELTRYVQIEG
+363 SEELTQYVQIEG

-394 FHSVDSAFNSTADVN
+394 FHSVDSSFNSTADVN
-409 YAVVVREVNSQRD
+409 YAVIVREINSQRD

-433 ILAPA
+433 ILAPN

-453 FNRFNHEDLDTLAEE
+453 FNRFNNEDLDTLAEKE
-468 ELVTK
+468 VVTK

-482 QAEKDQRKEQQI
+482 QAEQDLRKEQQV
-494 MSSSVAVSTAP
+494 MSSSVAISTEP
-505 MNNTVGGIVNMD
+505 VNNGIDIGATHKTMD
-517 NSANAGGGVNPSSAA
+517 L
-532 NQAMNISQPSQPKII
+532 NQNNQPKII
-547 FRGKEITQ
+547 FRGKEITR
-555 EDLDKLKQNTRRT
+555 EDLDVLKQNTRRT

-601 YPITPSM
+601 YPITPRM
-608 TVSTLLEAAGGLA
+608 TVSTLLEAAGGLT

-632 RTVINSV
+632 RTVINNI

-652 RKAIQGNTAAD
+652 RKAIQGSTAAD
-663 AVIAGRDRLNVLEK
+663 AIIAGRDRLNILEK

-741 QYAAD
+741 EYAAD

-755 FRADSNISS
+755 FRADTNLGS
-764 IISNPDKT
+764 IISDPDKT
-772 LQFVEEASRSKALG
+772 LKFVEEASRSKALG
-786 RMVVQLSRIIKEET
+786 RMVVQLNRIIKDER

-831 TYLLDNRLDVDDY
+831 TYLLDNKLDVDDY

-859 VFVVRADGSVYKPT
+859 IFVIRADGSVYKPT

-881 KQELQAGDTIVVPI
+881 NEELSAGDTIVVPI

>member
-1 MLKGYFSTAVCVLAG
+1 MLKGYFSIAACVLASV
-16 MFAPYTLSQTPTPEQ
+16 FAPFSHAQTPTSEQ
-31 IQMFQSLPAAQQQAL
+31 MQMFQSLPADQQQAL
-46 ASKYGISLPSS
+46 ASKYGISLPSG
-57 SSSQSTSYQNPQV
+57 SSSQPSNYQNPQV
-70 IDPRASK
+70 IDPRPEVSNANQTDK
-77 VEALQKGQLGQQEL
+77 MDLA
-91 QNKDEELKR
+91 KDEELKR
-100 FGLELFAGS
+100 FGLDLFAGS
-109 PSTFAPISDVP
+109 PTTFAPVSDVP
-120 VPADYTVGAGDEIVI
+120 VPTDYTVGAGDEIVI

-164 VAGMSFSEVRDSLNQ
+164 VAGMTFSDVRDSLNQ

-227 YSGGFGDSGALRD
+227 YSGGFSESGALRNV
-240 IQLKRNGQ
+240 QLKRNGQ

-256 ELLLKGDARNDVR
+256 DLLLKGDARNDIR

-280 VKQTVAIDGEVNRP
+280 LGNTISIDGEVNRP
-294 AIYEIKPGETYRHA
+294 AIYEIKPGETYKQA
-308 ILMAGGFTA
+308 IQMAGGFTA
-317 NAYGEKVAVKRYGS
+317 NAYSDQIEVKRYAE
-331 KGTREALTLDFT
+331 KGARDALTLNFS
-343 QSNDMQ
+343 QSHDQ
-349 VPLKNGDAVNVLKK
+349 QTKVKDGDAVNVLKK
-363 SEELTRYVQIEG
+363 NEELTRYVQIEG

-382 VQWKSGLRIADL
+382 IEWKSGLRIADL
-394 FHSVDSAFNSTADVN
+394 FQSVDTSFNSTADVS
-409 YAVVVREVNSQRD
+409 YAVVVREINPQRD
-422 IETYQVNLAKA
+422 IEVYQVNLANA
-433 ILAPA
+433 ILSPT
-438 SKDNLQLQS
+438 SKDNLKLNS

-453 FNRFNHEDLDTLAEE
+453 FNRFNNEDLDTLADQET
-468 ELVTK
+468 VTK
-473 AKTLEEAQQ
+473 AKTLEQAQLQAQQ
-482 QAEKDQRKEQQI
+482 EQLKEQEV
-494 MSSSVAVSTAP
+494 MSSSVAVS
-505 MNNTVGGIVNMD
+505 
-517 NSANAGGGVNPSSAA
+517 SAMPLEKDSK
-532 NQAMNISQPSQPKII
+532 QPKIV
-547 FRGKEITQ
+547 FRGKEITKDDF
-555 EDLDKLKQNTRRT
+555 EALKQNTRRT

-581 KLGLAPQ
+581 RLGLAPQ

-601 YPITPSM
+601 YPITPRM
-608 TVSTLLEAAGGLA
+608 TISTLIEAAGGLT

-632 RTVINSV
+632 RTVINSK
-639 DERAY
+639 DERAS
-644 IDVERIDL
+644 INVERIDL
-652 RKAIQGNTAAD
+652 RQAIQGSTADD
-663 AVIAGRDRLNVLEK
+663 AIIVGRDRLNILEK
-677 PSVKLQSTVTLQGE
+677 PNVKLQSTVTLQGE

-755 FRADSNISS
+755 FRADSNMGSVISD
-764 IISNPDKT
+764 PDKT
-772 LQFVEEASRSKALG
+772 LKFVEEASRSKALG
-786 RMVVQLSRIIKEET
+786 RMVVQLNRILKDER

-831 TYLLDNRLDVDDY
+831 TYLLDNKLDVDDY

-859 VFVVRADGSVYKPT
+859 IFVVRADGSVYKPT

-881 KQELQAGDTIVVPI
+881 HEELKAGDTIVVPI

>member
-1 MLKGYFSTAVCVLAG
+1 MLKGYFSIATFILASL
-16 MFAPYTLSQTPTPEQ
+16 FASFSYAQTPTPEQ
-31 IQMFQSLPAAQQQAL
+31 MQMFQSLPVDQQQAL
-46 ASKYGISLPSS
+46 ASKYGISLPSG
-57 SSSQSTSYQNPQV
+57 SSSQPSSYQNPQV
-70 IDPRASK
+70 IAPRPEISNANPTDQVDLTK
-77 VEALQKGQLGQQEL
+77 E
-91 QNKDEELKR
+91 DEELKR
-100 FGLELFAGS
+100 FGLDLFAGS
-109 PSTFAPISDVP
+109 PTTFAPVSDVP

-152 GIINFPSLGPVQ
+152 GTINFPSLGPVQ
-164 VAGMSFSEVRDSLNQ
+164 VAGMSFSDVRDSLNQ

-227 YSGGFGDSGALRD
+227 YSGGFGESGALRNV
-240 IQLKRNGQ
+240 QLKRNGQ

-256 ELLLKGDARNDVR
+256 DLLLKGDARNDVR

-280 VKQTVAIDGEVNRP
+280 VGNTIAIDGEVNRP
-294 AIYEIKPGETYRHA
+294 AIYEVKSGETYKQA
-308 ILMAGGFTA
+308 IHMAGGFTA
-317 NAYGEKVAVKRYGS
+317 NAYSDQIEVKRYAA
-331 KGTREALTLDFT
+331 KGARDALTLNFSQPHDQQT
-343 QSNDMQ
+343 KVKD
-349 VPLKNGDAVNVLKK
+349 GDAVNVLKK

-382 VQWKSGLRIADL
+382 IEWNSGLRVADL
-394 FHSVDSAFNSTADVN
+394 FQSVDTSFNSTADVN
-409 YAVVVREVNSQRD
+409 YAVVVREINPQRD
-422 IETYQVNLAKA
+422 IEVYQVNLANA
-433 ILAPA
+433 ILSPS
-438 SKDNLQLQS
+438 SKDNLKLNS

-453 FNRFNHEDLDTLAEE
+453 FNRFNNEDLDTLAEQDT
-468 ELVTK
+468 VTK
-473 AKTLEEAQQ
+473 AKTLEQAQFKAEQDQ
-482 QAEKDQRKEQQI
+482 QKEQEV
-494 MSSSVAVSTAP
+494 MSSSVAL
-505 MNNTVGGIVNMD
+505 
-517 NSANAGGGVNPSSAA
+517 SSATDSM
-532 NQAMNISQPSQPKII
+532 QMEQSLTKESEQPKII
-547 FRGKEITQ
+547 FRGKEITK
-555 EDLDKLKQNTRRT
+555 EDFDALKQNTRRT

-581 KLGLAPQ
+581 RLGLAPQ

-601 YPITPSM
+601 YPLTPRMS
-608 TVSTLLEAAGGLA
+608 VSTLIEAAGGLT

-632 RTVINSV
+632 RTVINSK
-639 DERAY
+639 DERAS

-652 RKAIQGNTAAD
+652 RKAIQGSTADD
-663 AVIAGRDRLNVLEK
+663 AILVGRDRLNILEK
-677 PSVKLQSTVTLQGE
+677 PNVKLQSTVTLQGE

-755 FRADSNISS
+755 FRADSNMSSVISD
-764 IISNPDKT
+764 PEKT
-772 LQFVEEASRSKALG
+772 LAFVEEASKSKALG
-786 RMVVQLSRIIKEET
+786 RMVVQLNRILKDER

-831 TYLLDNRLDVDDY
+831 TYLLDANLDVDDY

-859 VFVVRADGSVYKPT
+859 IFVVRADGSVYKPT
-873 SGYWFGNN
+873 SGYWFGN
-881 KQELQAGDTIVVPI
+881 KKEELKAGDTIVVPI

>member
-1 MLKGYFSTAVCVLAG
+1 MLKGYFTIGACILASL
-16 MFAPYTLSQTPTPEQ
+16 FAPFTYAQTPTPEQ
-31 IQMFQSLPAAQQQAL
+31 IQMFQNLPAAQQQAL
-46 ASKYGISLPSS
+46 ASKYGISIPSGA
-57 SSSQSTSYQNPQV
+57 SSQPSSYQNPQV
-70 IDPRASK
+70 IEQRPVASSATEAK
-77 VEALQKGQLGQQEL
+77 VNDSE
-91 QNKDEELKR
+91 KDEQGLKR
-100 FGLELFAGS
+100 FGLDLFAGS
-109 PSTFAPISDVP
+109 PTTFAPISDVP
-120 VPADYTVGAGDEIVI
+120 VPTDYTVGAGDEIVI

-164 VAGMSFSEVRDSLNQ
+164 VAGMTFSDVRDSLNQ

-227 YSGGFGDSGALRD
+227 YSGGFSESGALRNV
-240 IQLKRNGQ
+240 QLKRNGQ

-256 ELLLKGDARNDVR
+256 DLLLKGDARNDIR

-280 VKQTVAIDGEVNRP
+280 LGNTISIDGEVNRP
-294 AIYEIKPGETYRHA
+294 AIYEIKPGETYKQA
-308 ILMAGGFTA
+308 IQMAGGFTA
-317 NAYGEKVAVKRYGS
+317 NAYSDQIEVKRYAA
-331 KGTREALTLDFT
+331 KGARDALTMNFSQPHDQQT
-343 QSNDMQ
+343 KVKD
-349 VPLKNGDAVNVLKK
+349 GDAVNVLKK
-363 SEELTRYVQIEG
+363 NEELTRYVQIEG
-375 DVRHPGF
+375 DVRHPGYIE
-382 VQWKSGLRIADL
+382 WKSGLRIADL
-394 FHSVDSAFNSTADVN
+394 FQSVDTSFNSTADVS
-409 YAVVVREVNSQRD
+409 YAVVVREINPQRD
-422 IETYQVNLAKA
+422 IEVYQVNLANA
-433 ILAPA
+433 ILSPT
-438 SKDNLQLQS
+438 SKDNLKLNS

-453 FNRFNHEDLDTLAEE
+453 FNRFNNEDLDTLADQET
-468 ELVTK
+468 VTK
-473 AKTLEEAQQ
+473 AKTLEQAQLQAQQ
-482 QAEKDQRKEQQI
+482 EQLKEQEV
-494 MSSSVAVSTAP
+494 MSSSVAVS
-505 MNNTVGGIVNMD
+505 
-517 NSANAGGGVNPSSAA
+517 SAA
-532 NQAMNISQPSQPKII
+532 PLKKASKQSKIV
-547 FRGKEITQ
+547 FRGKEITKDDF
-555 EDLDKLKQNTRRT
+555 EALKQNTRRT

-581 KLGLAPQ
+581 RLGLAPQ

-601 YPITPSM
+601 YPITPRM
-608 TVSTLLEAAGGLA
+608 TISTLIEAAGGLT

-632 RTVINSV
+632 RTVINSK
-639 DERAY
+639 DERAS

-652 RKAIQGNTAAD
+652 RQAIQGSTADD
-663 AVIAGRDRLNVLEK
+663 AIIVGRDRLNILEK
-677 PSVKLQSTVTLQGE
+677 PNVKLQSTVTLQGE

-755 FRADSNISS
+755 FRADSNMGSVISD
-764 IISNPDKT
+764 PDKT
-772 LQFVEEASRSKALG
+772 LKFVEEASRSKALG
-786 RMVVQLSRIIKEET
+786 RMVVQLNRILKDER

-831 TYLLDNRLDVDDY
+831 TYLLDNKLDVDDY

-859 VFVVRADGSVYKPT
+859 IFVVRADGSVYKPT

-881 KQELQAGDTIVVPI
+881 HEELKAGDTIVVPI

>member
-1 MLKGYFSTAVCVLAG
+1 MLKGYFSIGACILASL
-16 MFAPYTLSQTPTPEQ
+16 FAPLTNAQTPTPEQ
-31 IQMFQSLPAAQQQAL
+31 IQMFQNLPADQQQAL
-46 ASKYGISLPSS
+46 ASKYGISIPSGA
-57 SSSQSTSYQNPQV
+57 SSQPSSYQNPQV
-70 IDPRASK
+70 VEQRPVASSATEAK
-77 VEALQKGQLGQQEL
+77 VNDAE
-91 QNKDEELKR
+91 KDEQGLKR
-100 FGLELFAGS
+100 FGLDLFAGS
-109 PSTFAPISDVP
+109 PTTFAPISDVP

-164 VAGMSFSEVRDSLNQ
+164 VAGMTFSDVRDSLNQ

-227 YSGGFGDSGALRD
+227 YSGGFSESGALRNV
-240 IQLKRNGQ
+240 QLKRNGQ

-256 ELLLKGDARNDVR
+256 DLLLKGDARNDIR

-280 VKQTVAIDGEVNRP
+280 LGNTISIDGEVNRP
-294 AIYEIKPGETYRHA
+294 AIYEIKPGETYKQA
-308 ILMAGGFTA
+308 IQMAGGFTA
-317 NAYGEKVAVKRYGS
+317 NAYSDQIEVKRYAA
-331 KGTREALTLDFT
+331 KGARDALTLNFS
-343 QSNDMQ
+343 QSHDQ
-349 VPLKNGDAVNVLKK
+349 QTKVKDGDAVNVLKK
-363 SEELTRYVQIEG
+363 NEELTRYVQIEG
-375 DVRHPGF
+375 DVRHPGYIE
-382 VQWKSGLRIADL
+382 WKSGLRIADL
-394 FHSVDSAFNSTADVN
+394 FQSVDTSFNSTADIN
-409 YAVVVREVNSQRD
+409 YAVVVREINPQRD
-422 IETYQVNLAKA
+422 IEVYQVNLANA
-433 ILAPA
+433 ILSPT
-438 SKDNLQLQS
+438 SKDNLKLNS

-453 FNRFNHEDLDTLAEE
+453 FNRFNNEDLDTLADQET
-468 ELVTK
+468 VTK
-473 AKTLEEAQQ
+473 AKTLEQAQLQAQQ
-482 QAEKDQRKEQQI
+482 EQLKEQEV
-494 MSSSVAVSTAP
+494 MSSSVAVSSAVP
-505 MNNTVGGIVNMD
+505 LKKASKQSKIV
-517 NSANAGGGVNPSSAA
+517 
-532 NQAMNISQPSQPKII
+532 
-547 FRGKEITQ
+547 FRGKEITKDDF
-555 EDLDKLKQNTRRT
+555 EALKQNTRRT

-581 KLGLAPQ
+581 RLGLAPQ

-601 YPITPSM
+601 YPITPRM
-608 TVSTLLEAAGGLA
+608 TISTLIEAAGGLT

-632 RTVINSV
+632 RTVINSK
-639 DERAY
+639 DERAS

-652 RKAIQGNTAAD
+652 RQAIQGSTADD
-663 AVIAGRDRLNVLEK
+663 AIIVGRDRLNILEK
-677 PSVKLQSTVTLQGE
+677 PNVKLQSTVTLQGE

-755 FRADSNISS
+755 FRADSNMGSVISD
-764 IISNPDKT
+764 PDKT
-772 LQFVEEASRSKALG
+772 LKFVEEASRSKALG
-786 RMVVQLSRIIKEET
+786 RMVVQLNRILKDER

-831 TYLLDNRLDVDDY
+831 TYLLDNKLDVDDY

-859 VFVVRADGSVYKPT
+859 IFVVRADGSVYKPT

-881 KQELQAGDTIVVPI
+881 HEELKAGDTIVVPI

>member
-1 MLKGYFSTAVCVLAG
+1 MLKGYFSIGACILASL
-16 MFAPYTLSQTPTPEQ
+16 FAPFTNAQTPTPEQ
-31 IQMFQSLPAAQQQAL
+31 IQMFQNLPADQQQAL
-46 ASKYGISLPSS
+46 ASKYGISIPSGASSLPSS
-57 SSSQSTSYQNPQV
+57 YPNPQV
-70 IDPRASK
+70 VEPRPIASSATEVK
-77 VEALQKGQLGQQEL
+77 VTDSEK
-91 QNKDEELKR
+91 EEQGLKR
-100 FGLELFAGS
+100 FGLDLFAGS
-109 PSTFAPISDVP
+109 PTTFAPISDVP

-164 VAGMSFSEVRDSLNQ
+164 VAGMTFSDVRDSLNQ

-227 YSGGFGDSGALRD
+227 YSGGFSESGALRNV
-240 IQLKRNGQ
+240 QLKRNGQ

-256 ELLLKGDARNDVR
+256 DLLLKGDARNDIR

-280 VKQTVAIDGEVNRP
+280 LGNTISIDGEVNRP
-294 AIYEIKPGETYRHA
+294 AIYEIKSGETYKQA
-308 ILMAGGFTA
+308 IQMAGGFTA
-317 NAYGEKVAVKRYGS
+317 NAYSDQIEVKRYAE
-331 KGTREALTLDFT
+331 KGARDALTLNFS
-343 QSNDMQ
+343 QSHDQ
-349 VPLKNGDAVNVLKK
+349 QTKVKDGDAVNVLKK
-363 SEELTRYVQIEG
+363 NEELTRYVQIEG

-382 VQWKSGLRIADL
+382 IEWKSGLRIADL
-394 FHSVDSAFNSTADVN
+394 FQSVDTSFNSTADVS
-409 YAVVVREVNSQRD
+409 YAVVVREINPQRD
-422 IETYQVNLAKA
+422 IEVYQVNLANA
-433 ILAPA
+433 ILSPT
-438 SKDNLQLQS
+438 SKDNLKLNS

-453 FNRFNHEDLDTLAEE
+453 FNRFNNEDLDTLADQET
-468 ELVTK
+468 VTK
-473 AKTLEEAQQ
+473 AKTLEQAQLQAQQ
-482 QAEKDQRKEQQI
+482 EQLKEQEV
-494 MSSSVAVSTAP
+494 MSSSVEV
-505 MNNTVGGIVNMD
+505 
-517 NSANAGGGVNPSSAA
+517 SSATPLEKD
-532 NQAMNISQPSQPKII
+532 SKQPKIV
-547 FRGKEITQ
+547 FRGKEITKDDF
-555 EDLDKLKQNTRRT
+555 EALKQNTRRT

-581 KLGLAPQ
+581 RLGLAPQ

-601 YPITPSM
+601 YPITPRM
-608 TVSTLLEAAGGLA
+608 TISTLIEAAGGLT

-632 RTVINSV
+632 RTVINSK
-639 DERAY
+639 DERAS

-652 RKAIQGNTAAD
+652 RQAIQGSTADD
-663 AVIAGRDRLNVLEK
+663 AIIVGRDRLNILEK
-677 PSVKLQSTVTLQGE
+677 PNVKLQSTVTLQGE

-755 FRADSNISS
+755 FRADSNMGSVISD
-764 IISNPDKT
+764 PDKT
-772 LQFVEEASRSKALG
+772 LKFVEEASRSKALG
-786 RMVVQLSRIIKEET
+786 RMVVQLNRILKDER

-831 TYLLDNRLDVDDY
+831 TYLLDNKLDVDDY

-859 VFVVRADGSVYKPT
+859 IFVVRADGSVYKPT

-881 KQELQAGDTIVVPI
+881 HEELKAGDTIVVPI

>member
-1 MLKGYFSTAVCVLAG
+1 MLKGYFSIGACILASL
-16 MFAPYTLSQTPTPEQ
+16 FAPLTSAQTPTPEQ
-31 IQMFQSLPAAQQQAL
+31 IQMFQNLPADQQQAL
-46 ASKYGISLPSS
+46 ASKYGISIPSGASSQPSS
-57 SSSQSTSYQNPQV
+57 YQSPQV
-70 IDPRASK
+70 IEQRPVTSSATEAK
-77 VEALQKGQLGQQEL
+77 VNDSE
-91 QNKDEELKR
+91 KDDQGLKR
-100 FGLELFAGS
+100 FGLDLFAGS
-109 PSTFAPISDVP
+109 PTTFAPISDVP

-164 VAGMSFSEVRDSLNQ
+164 VAGMTFSDVRDSLNQ

-227 YSGGFGDSGALRD
+227 YSGGFSESGALRNV
-240 IQLKRNGQ
+240 QLKRNGQ

-256 ELLLKGDARNDVR
+256 DLLLKGDARNDIR

-280 VKQTVAIDGEVNRP
+280 LGNTISIDGEVNRP
-294 AIYEIKPGETYRHA
+294 AIYEIKPGETYKQA
-308 ILMAGGFTA
+308 IQMAGGFTA
-317 NAYGEKVAVKRYGS
+317 NAYSDQIEVKRYAA
-331 KGTREALTLDFT
+331 KGARDALTLNFS
-343 QSNDMQ
+343 QSHDQ
-349 VPLKNGDAVNVLKK
+349 QTKVKDGDAVNVLKK
-363 SEELTRYVQIEG
+363 NEELTRYVQIEG

-382 VQWKSGLRIADL
+382 IEWKSGLHIADL
-394 FHSVDSAFNSTADVN
+394 FQSVDTSFNSTADVN
-409 YAVVVREVNSQRD
+409 YAVVVREINPQRD
-422 IETYQVNLAKA
+422 IEVYQVNLANA
-433 ILAPA
+433 ILSPT
-438 SKDNLQLQS
+438 SKDNLKLNS

-453 FNRFNHEDLDTLAEE
+453 FNRFNNEDLDTLADQET
-468 ELVTK
+468 VTK
-473 AKTLEEAQQ
+473 AKTLEQAQLQAQQ
-482 QAEKDQRKEQQI
+482 EQLKEQEV
-494 MSSSVAVSTAP
+494 MSSSVAVSSGTP
-505 MNNTVGGIVNMD
+505 LEKD
-517 NSANAGGGVNPSSAA
+517 SK
-532 NQAMNISQPSQPKII
+532 QPKIV
-547 FRGKEITQ
+547 FRGKEITKDDF
-555 EDLDKLKQNTRRT
+555 EALKQNTRRT

-581 KLGLAPQ
+581 RLGLAPQ

-601 YPITPSM
+601 YPITPRM
-608 TVSTLLEAAGGLA
+608 TISTLIEAAGGLT

-632 RTVINSV
+632 RTVINSK
-639 DERAY
+639 DERAV

-652 RKAIQGNTAAD
+652 RQAIKGSIAD
-663 AVIAGRDRLNVLEK
+663 DIVIVGRDRLNILEK
-677 PSVKLQSTVTLQGE
+677 PNVKLQSTVTLQGE

-755 FRADSNISS
+755 FRADSNMGSVISD
-764 IISNPDKT
+764 PDKT
-772 LQFVEEASRSKALG
+772 LKFVEEASRSKALG
-786 RMVVQLSRIIKEET
+786 RMVVQLNRILKDER

-831 TYLLDNRLDVDDY
+831 TYLLDNKLDVDDY

-859 VFVVRADGSVYKPT
+859 IFVVRADGSVYKPT

-881 KQELQAGDTIVVPI
+881 HEELKAGDTIVVPI

>member
-1 MLKGYFSTAVCVLAG
+1 MLKGYFSIGACILASL
-16 MFAPYTLSQTPTPEQ
+16 FAPLTNAQTPTPEQ
-31 IQMFQSLPAAQQQAL
+31 IQMFHNLPADQQQAL
-46 ASKYGISLPSS
+46 ASKYGISIPSGA
-57 SSSQSTSYQNPQV
+57 SSQPSSYQNPQV
-70 IDPRASK
+70 VEPRPIASSATEAK
-77 VEALQKGQLGQQEL
+77 VNDAE
-91 QNKDEELKR
+91 KDEQGLKR
-100 FGLELFAGS
+100 FGLDLFAGS
-109 PSTFAPISDVP
+109 PTTFAPISDVP

-164 VAGMSFSEVRDSLNQ
+164 VAGMTFSDVRDSLNQ

-227 YSGGFGDSGALRD
+227 YSGGFSESGALRNV
-240 IQLKRNGQ
+240 QLKRNGQ

-256 ELLLKGDARNDVR
+256 DLLLKGDARNDIR

-280 VKQTVAIDGEVNRP
+280 LGNTISIDGEVNRP
-294 AIYEIKPGETYRHA
+294 AIYEIKPGETYKQA
-308 ILMAGGFTA
+308 IQMAGGFTA
-317 NAYGEKVAVKRYGS
+317 NAYSDQIEVKRYS
-331 KGTREALTLDFT
+331 AKGARDALTLNFS
-343 QSNDMQ
+343 QSHDQ
-349 VPLKNGDAVNVLKK
+349 QTKVKDGDAVNVLKK
-363 SEELTRYVQIEG
+363 NEELTRYVQIEG

-382 VQWKSGLRIADL
+382 IEWENGLRIADL
-394 FHSVDSAFNSTADVN
+394 FQSVDTSFNSTADVS
-409 YAVVVREVNSQRD
+409 YAVVVRETNPQRD
-422 IETYQVNLAKA
+422 IEVYQVNLANA
-433 ILAPA
+433 ILSPT
-438 SKDNLQLQS
+438 SKDNLKLNS

-453 FNRFNHEDLDTLAEE
+453 FNRFNNEDLDTLADQQT
-468 ELVTK
+468 VTK
-473 AKTLEEAQQ
+473 AKTLEQAQLQAQQ
-482 QAEKDQRKEQQI
+482 EQLKEQEV
-494 MSSSVAVSTAP
+494 MSSSVAVS
-505 MNNTVGGIVNMD
+505 
-517 NSANAGGGVNPSSAA
+517 SATTLEKDSK
-532 NQAMNISQPSQPKII
+532 QPKIV
-547 FRGKEITQ
+547 FRGKEITKDDF
-555 EDLDKLKQNTRRT
+555 EALKQNTRRT

-581 KLGLAPQ
+581 RLGLAPQ

-601 YPITPSM
+601 YPITPRM
-608 TVSTLLEAAGGLA
+608 TISTLIEAAGGLT

-632 RTVINSV
+632 RTVINSK
-639 DERAY
+639 DERAS

-652 RKAIQGNTAAD
+652 RQAIQGSTADD
-663 AVIAGRDRLNVLEK
+663 AIIVGRDRLNILEK
-677 PSVKLQSTVTLQGE
+677 PNVKLQSTVTLQGE

-755 FRADSNISS
+755 FRADSNMGSVISD
-764 IISNPDKT
+764 PDKT
-772 LQFVEEASRSKALG
+772 LKFVEEASRSKALG
-786 RMVVQLSRIIKEET
+786 RMVVQLNRILKDER

-831 TYLLDNRLDVDDY
+831 TYLLDNKLDVDDY

-859 VFVVRADGSVYKPT
+859 IFVVRADGSVYKPT
-873 SGYWFGNN
+873 SGYWFGNSHE
-881 KQELQAGDTIVVPI
+881 ELKAGDTIVVPI

>member
-1 MLKGYFSTAVCVLAG
+1 ST
-16 MFAPYTLSQTPTPEQ
+16 PQDSQKP
-31 IQMFQSLPAAQQQAL
+31 
-46 ASKYGISLPSS
+46 KSS
-57 SSSQSTSYQNPQV
+57 SLILSNVFSIFLISSSATEV
-70 IDPRASK
+70 K
-77 VEALQKGQLGQQEL
+77 VTDSEK
-91 QNKDEELKR
+91 EEQGLKR
-100 FGLELFAGS
+100 FGLDLFAGS
-109 PSTFAPISDVP
+109 PTTFAPISDVP

-164 VAGMSFSEVRDSLNQ
+164 VAGMTFSDVRDSLNQ

-227 YSGGFGDSGALRD
+227 YSGGFSESGALRNV
-240 IQLKRNGQ
+240 QLKRNGQ

-256 ELLLKGDARNDVR
+256 DLLLKGDARNDIR

-280 VKQTVAIDGEVNRP
+280 LGNTISIDGEVNRP
-294 AIYEIKPGETYRHA
+294 AIYEIKPGETYKQA
-308 ILMAGGFTA
+308 IQMAGGFTA
-317 NAYGEKVAVKRYGS
+317 NAYSDQIEVKRYAA
-331 KGTREALTLDFT
+331 KGARDALTLNFS
-343 QSNDMQ
+343 QSHDQ
-349 VPLKNGDAVNVLKK
+349 ETKVKDGDAVNVLKK
-363 SEELTRYVQIEG
+363 NEELTRYVQIEG

-382 VQWKSGLRIADL
+382 IEWKSGLRIADL
-394 FHSVDSAFNSTADVN
+394 FQSVDTSFNSTADVS
-409 YAVVVREVNSQRD
+409 YAIVVREINPQRD
-422 IETYQVNLAKA
+422 IEVYQVNLANA
-433 ILAPA
+433 ILSPT
-438 SKDNLQLQS
+438 SKDNLKLNS

-453 FNRFNHEDLDTLAEE
+453 FNRFNNEDLDTLADQET
-468 ELVTK
+468 VTK
-473 AKTLEEAQQ
+473 AKTLEQAQLQAQQ
-482 QAEKDQRKEQQI
+482 EQLKEQEVI
-494 MSSSVAVSTAP
+494 SSSVAVS
-505 MNNTVGGIVNMD
+505 
-517 NSANAGGGVNPSSAA
+517 SATPLEKDSK
-532 NQAMNISQPSQPKII
+532 QPKIV
-547 FRGKEITQ
+547 FRGKEITKDDF
-555 EDLDKLKQNTRRT
+555 EALKQNTRRT

-581 KLGLAPQ
+581 RLGLAPQ

-601 YPITPSM
+601 YPITPRM
-608 TVSTLLEAAGGLA
+608 TISTLIEAAGGLT

-632 RTVINSV
+632 RTVINSK
-639 DERAY
+639 DERASIY
-644 IDVERIDL
+644 IERIDL
-652 RKAIQGNTAAD
+652 RQAIKGSAPDD
-663 AVIAGRDRLNVLEK
+663 AIIVGRDRLNILEK
-677 PSVKLQSTVTLQGE
+677 PDVKLQSTVTLQGE

-703 ETLGELLERAGG
+703 ETLGDLLERAGG

-755 FRADSNISS
+755 FRADSNMGSVISD
-764 IISNPDKT
+764 PDKT
-772 LQFVEEASRSKALG
+772 LKFVEEASRSKALG
-786 RMVVQLSRIIKEET
+786 RMVVQLDRILKDER

-831 TYLLDNRLDVDDY
+831 TYLLDNKLDVDDY

-859 VFVVRADGSVYKPT
+859 IFVVRADGSVYKPT

-881 KQELQAGDTIVVPI
+881 HEELKAGDTIVVPI

>member
-1 MLKGYFSTAVCVLAG
+1 MLKGYFSIGACILASL
-16 MFAPYTLSQTPTPEQ
+16 FAPFTNAQTPTPEQ
-31 IQMFQSLPAAQQQAL
+31 IQMFQNLPADQQQAL
-46 ASKYGISLPSS
+46 ASKYGISIPSGASSQPSS
-57 SSSQSTSYQNPQV
+57 YQDPQV
-70 IDPRASK
+70 IEQRPVASSATEVK
-77 VEALQKGQLGQQEL
+77 VNDSE
-91 QNKDEELKR
+91 KDEQSLKR
-100 FGLELFAGS
+100 FGLDLFAGS
-109 PSTFAPISDVP
+109 PTTFAPISDVP

-152 GIINFPSLGPVQ
+152 GIINFPSLGPIQ
-164 VAGMSFSEVRDSLNQ
+164 VAGMTFPDVRDSLNQ

-227 YSGGFGDSGALRD
+227 YSGGFSESGALRNV
-240 IQLKRNGQ
+240 QLKRNGQ

-256 ELLLKGDARNDVR
+256 DLLLKGDARNDIR

-280 VKQTVAIDGEVNRP
+280 LGNTISIDGEVNRP
-294 AIYEIKPGETYRHA
+294 AIYEIKSGETYKQA
-308 ILMAGGFTA
+308 IQMAGGFTA
-317 NAYGEKVAVKRYGS
+317 NAYSDQIEVKRYAA
-331 KGTREALTLDFT
+331 KGARDALTLNFS
-343 QSNDMQ
+343 QSHDQ
-349 VPLKNGDAVNVLKK
+349 QTKVKDGDAVNVLKK
-363 SEELTRYVQIEG
+363 NEELTRYVQIEG

-382 VQWKSGLRIADL
+382 IEWKSGLRVANL
-394 FHSVDSAFNSTADVN
+394 FQSVDTSFNSTADVN
-409 YAVVVREVNSQRD
+409 YAIVVREINPQRD
-422 IETYQVNLAKA
+422 IEVYQVNLANA
-433 ILAPA
+433 ILSPT
-438 SKDNLQLQS
+438 SKDNLKLNS

-453 FNRFNHEDLDTLAEE
+453 FNRFNNEDLDTFADQET
-468 ELVTK
+468 VTK
-473 AKTLEEAQQ
+473 AKTLEQAQLQAQQ
-482 QAEKDQRKEQQI
+482 EQLKEQEV
-494 MSSSVAVSTAP
+494 MSSSVAVF
-505 MNNTVGGIVNMD
+505 
-517 NSANAGGGVNPSSAA
+517 SAA
-532 NQAMNISQPSQPKII
+532 AREKDSKHPKIV
-547 FRGKEITQ
+547 FRGKEITKDDF
-555 EDLDKLKQNTRRT
+555 EALKQNTRRT

-581 KLGLAPQ
+581 RLGLAPQ
-588 IAEVFGEVKHPGR
+588 IAEVFGEVKYPGR
-601 YPITPSM
+601 YPITPRM
-608 TVSTLLEAAGGLA
+608 TISTLIEAAGGLT

-632 RTVINSV
+632 RTVINSK
-639 DERAY
+639 DERAS

-652 RKAIQGNTAAD
+652 RQAIQGSTTAD
-663 AVIAGRDRLNVLEK
+663 AIIVGRDRLNILGK
-677 PSVKLQSTVTLQGE
+677 PNVKLQSTVTLQGE

-755 FRADSNISS
+755 FRADSNMGSVISD
-764 IISNPDKT
+764 PDKT
-772 LQFVEEASRSKALG
+772 LKFVEEASRSKALG
-786 RMVVQLSRIIKEET
+786 RMVVQLNRILKDER

-831 TYLLDNRLDVDDY
+831 TYLLDNKLDVDDY

-859 VFVVRADGSVYKPT
+859 IFVVRADGSVYKPT

-881 KQELQAGDTIVVPI
+881 HEELKAGDTIVVPI

>member
-1 MLKGYFSTAVCVLAG
+1 MLKGYFSIGACILASL
-16 MFAPYTLSQTPTPEQ
+16 FAPFTNAQTPTPEQ
-31 IQMFQSLPAAQQQAL
+31 IQMFQNLPADQQQAL
-46 ASKYGISLPSS
+46 ASKYGVSIPSGA
-57 SSSQSTSYQNPQV
+57 SSQPSSYQNPQV
-70 IDPRASK
+70 VEQRPVASSATEVK
-77 VEALQKGQLGQQEL
+77 VTDSEK
-91 QNKDEELKR
+91 EEQGLKR
-100 FGLELFAGS
+100 FGLDLFAGS
-109 PSTFAPISDVP
+109 PTTFAPISDVP

-164 VAGMSFSEVRDSLNQ
+164 VAGMTFSDVRESLNQ

-227 YSGGFGDSGALRD
+227 YSGGFSESGALRNV
-240 IQLKRNGQ
+240 QLKRNGQ

-256 ELLLKGDARNDVR
+256 DLLLKGDARNDIR

-280 VKQTVAIDGEVNRP
+280 LGNTISIDGEVNRP
-294 AIYEIKPGETYRHA
+294 AIYEIKPGETYKQA
-308 ILMAGGFTA
+308 IQMAGGFTA
-317 NAYGEKVAVKRYGS
+317 NAYSDQIEVKRYAE
-331 KGTREALTLDFT
+331 KGARDALTLNFS
-343 QSNDMQ
+343 QSHDQ
-349 VPLKNGDAVNVLKK
+349 QTKVKDGDAVNVLKK
-363 SEELTRYVQIEG
+363 NEELTRYVQIEG

-382 VQWKSGLRIADL
+382 IEWKSGLRIADL
-394 FHSVDSAFNSTADVN
+394 FQSVDTSFNSTADVS
-409 YAVVVREVNSQRD
+409 YAVVVREINPQRD
-422 IETYQVNLAKA
+422 IEVYQVNLANA
-433 ILAPA
+433 ILSPT
-438 SKDNLQLQS
+438 SKDNLKLNS

-453 FNRFNHEDLDTLAEE
+453 FNRFNNEDLDTLADQET
-468 ELVTK
+468 VTK
-473 AKTLEEAQQ
+473 AKTLEQAQLQAQQ
-482 QAEKDQRKEQQI
+482 EQLKEQEV
-494 MSSSVAVSTAP
+494 MSSSVAVSSATALEKK
-505 MNNTVGGIVNMD
+505 TK
-517 NSANAGGGVNPSSAA
+517 
-532 NQAMNISQPSQPKII
+532 QPKIV
-547 FRGKEITQ
+547 FRGKEITKDDF
-555 EDLDKLKQNTRRT
+555 EALKQNTRRT

-581 KLGLAPQ
+581 RLGLAPQ

-601 YPITPSM
+601 YPITPRM
-608 TVSTLLEAAGGLA
+608 TISTLIEAAGGLT

-632 RTVINSV
+632 RTVINSK
-639 DERAY
+639 DERAS

-652 RKAIQGNTAAD
+652 RQAIKGSTADD
-663 AVIAGRDRLNVLEK
+663 AVIVGRDRLNILEK
-677 PSVKLQSTVTLQGE
+677 PNVKLQSTVTLQGE

-755 FRADSNISS
+755 FRADSNMGSVISD
-764 IISNPDKT
+764 PDKT
-772 LQFVEEASRSKALG
+772 LKFVEEASRSKALG
-786 RMVVQLSRIIKEET
+786 RMVVQLNRILKDER

-809 DFLFVPTFRNT
+809 DFLFVPTFRST
-820 VSIMGEVQVPI
+820 ISIMGEVQVPI
-831 TYLLDNRLDVDDY
+831 TYLLDNKLDVDDY

-859 VFVVRADGSVYKPT
+859 IFVVRADGSVYKPT

-881 KQELQAGDTIVVPI
+881 HEELKPGDTIVVPI

>member
-1 MLKGYFSTAVCVLAG
+1 MLKGYFSIGACILASL
-16 MFAPYTLSQTPTPEQ
+16 FAPLTNAQTPTPEQ
-31 IQMFQSLPAAQQQAL
+31 IQMFQNLPADQQQAL
-46 ASKYGISLPSS
+46 ASKYGISIPSGA
-57 SSSQSTSYQNPQV
+57 SSQPSSYQNPQV
-70 IDPRASK
+70 VEQRPVTSSATEVK
-77 VEALQKGQLGQQEL
+77 VNDAE
-91 QNKDEELKR
+91 KDEQGLKR
-100 FGLELFAGS
+100 FGLDLFAGS
-109 PSTFAPISDVP
+109 PTTFAPISDVP

-164 VAGMSFSEVRDSLNQ
+164 VAGMTFSDVRDSLNQ

-227 YSGGFGDSGALRD
+227 YSGGFSESGALRNV
-240 IQLKRNGQ
+240 QLKRNGQ

-256 ELLLKGDARNDVR
+256 DLLLKGDARNDIR

-280 VKQTVAIDGEVNRP
+280 LGNTISIDGEVNRP
-294 AIYEIKPGETYRHA
+294 AIYEIKPGETYKQA
-308 ILMAGGFTA
+308 IQMAGGFTA
-317 NAYGEKVAVKRYGS
+317 NAYSDQIEVKRYAA
-331 KGTREALTLDFT
+331 KGARDALTLNFS
-343 QSNDMQ
+343 QSYDQ
-349 VPLKNGDAVNVLKK
+349 QTKVKDGDAVNVLKK
-363 SEELTRYVQIEG
+363 SEELTRYVQIGG

-382 VQWKSGLRIADL
+382 IEWKNGLRVADL
-394 FHSVDSAFNSTADVN
+394 FQSVDTSFNSTADIN
-409 YAVVVREVNSQRD
+409 YAVVVREINPQRD
-422 IETYQVNLAKA
+422 IEVYQVNLANA
-433 ILAPA
+433 ILSPM
-438 SKDNLQLQS
+438 SKDNLKLNS

-453 FNRFNHEDLDTLAEE
+453 FNRFNNEDLDTLADQET
-468 ELVTK
+468 VTK
-473 AKTLEEAQQ
+473 AKTLEQAQLQAQQ
-482 QAEKDQRKEQQI
+482 EQLKEQEV
-494 MSSSVAVSTAP
+494 MSSSVAVS
-505 MNNTVGGIVNMD
+505 
-517 NSANAGGGVNPSSAA
+517 SAA
-532 NQAMNISQPSQPKII
+532 PLEKDSKQPKIV
-547 FRGKEITQ
+547 FRGKEITKDDF
-555 EDLDKLKQNTRRT
+555 EALKQNTRRT

-581 KLGLAPQ
+581 HLGLAPQ

-601 YPITPSM
+601 YPITPRM
-608 TVSTLLEAAGGLA
+608 TISTLIEAAGGLT

-632 RTVINSV
+632 RTVINSK
-639 DERAY
+639 DERAS
-644 IDVERIDL
+644 INVERIDL
-652 RKAIQGNTAAD
+652 RQAIKGSAAD
-663 AVIAGRDRLNVLEK
+663 DAIIVGRDRLNILEK
-677 PSVKLQSTVTLQGE
+677 PNVKLQSTVTLQGE

-755 FRADSNISS
+755 FRADSNMGSVISD
-764 IISNPDKT
+764 PDKT
-772 LQFVEEASRSKALG
+772 LKFVEEASRSKALG
-786 RMVVQLSRIIKEET
+786 RMVVQLNRILKDER

-831 TYLLDNRLDVDDY
+831 TYLLDNKLGVDDY

-859 VFVVRADGSVYKPT
+859 IFVVRADGSVYKPT

-881 KQELQAGDTIVVPI
+881 HEELKAGDTIVVPI

>member
-1 MLKGYFSTAVCVLAG
+1 MLKGYFSIGACILASL
-16 MFAPYTLSQTPTPEQ
+16 FAPLTNAQTPTPEQ
-31 IQMFQSLPAAQQQAL
+31 IQMFQNLPADQQQAL
-46 ASKYGISLPSS
+46 ASKYGISIPSGA
-57 SSSQSTSYQNPQV
+57 SSQPSSYQNPQV
-70 IDPRASK
+70 VEQRPVASSATEAK
-77 VEALQKGQLGQQEL
+77 VNDAE
-91 QNKDEELKR
+91 KDEQGLKR
-100 FGLELFAGS
+100 FGLDLFAGS
-109 PSTFAPISDVP
+109 PTTFAPISDVP

-164 VAGMSFSEVRDSLNQ
+164 VAGMTFSDVRDSLNQ

-227 YSGGFGDSGALRD
+227 YSGGFSESGALRNV
-240 IQLKRNGQ
+240 QLKRNGQ

-256 ELLLKGDARNDVR
+256 DLLLKGDARNDIR

-280 VKQTVAIDGEVNRP
+280 LGNTISIDGEVNRP
-294 AIYEIKPGETYRHA
+294 AIYEIKPGETYKQA
-308 ILMAGGFTA
+308 IQMAGGFTA
-317 NAYGEKVAVKRYGS
+317 NAYSDQIEVKRYAA
-331 KGTREALTLDFT
+331 KGARDALTMNFSQPHDQQT
-343 QSNDMQ
+343 KVKD
-349 VPLKNGDAVNVLKK
+349 GDAVNVLKK
-363 SEELTRYVQIEG
+363 NEELTRYVQIEG
-375 DVRHPGF
+375 DVRHPGYIE
-382 VQWKSGLRIADL
+382 WKSGLRIADL
-394 FHSVDSAFNSTADVN
+394 FQSVDTSFNSTADVS
-409 YAVVVREVNSQRD
+409 YAVVVREINPQRD
-422 IETYQVNLAKA
+422 IEVYQVNLANA
-433 ILAPA
+433 ILSPT
-438 SKDNLQLQS
+438 SKDNLKLNS

-453 FNRFNHEDLDTLAEE
+453 FNRFNNEDLDTLADQET
-468 ELVTK
+468 VTK
-473 AKTLEEAQQ
+473 AKTLEQAQLQAQQ
-482 QAEKDQRKEQQI
+482 EQLKEQEV
-494 MSSSVAVSTAP
+494 MSSSVAVS
-505 MNNTVGGIVNMD
+505 
-517 NSANAGGGVNPSSAA
+517 SAA
-532 NQAMNISQPSQPKII
+532 PLKKASKQSKIV
-547 FRGKEITQ
+547 FRGKEITKDDF
-555 EDLDKLKQNTRRT
+555 EALKQNTRRT

-581 KLGLAPQ
+581 RLGLAPQ

-601 YPITPSM
+601 YPITPRM
-608 TVSTLLEAAGGLA
+608 TISTLIEAAGGLT

-632 RTVINSV
+632 RTVINSK
-639 DERAY
+639 DERAS

-652 RKAIQGNTAAD
+652 RQAIQGSTADD
-663 AVIAGRDRLNVLEK
+663 AIIVGRDRLNILEK
-677 PSVKLQSTVTLQGE
+677 PNVKLQSTVTLQGE

-755 FRADSNISS
+755 FRADSNMGSVISD
-764 IISNPDKT
+764 PDKT
-772 LQFVEEASRSKALG
+772 LKFVEEASRSKALG
-786 RMVVQLSRIIKEET
+786 RMVVQLNRILKDER

-831 TYLLDNRLDVDDY
+831 TYLLDNKLDVDDY

-859 VFVVRADGSVYKPT
+859 IFVVRADGSVYKPT

-881 KQELQAGDTIVVPI
+881 HEELKAGDTIVVPI